1 MRTSFLLACAVPLA
15 VTAQNDYFAND
26 PVWRV
31 GSLCNNGGGIGG
43 SCMSDKTYNYF
54 LSGDTLANGYTYKK
68 VMRQGMETVYW
79 QGGNPPPPPM
89 CTGTTQFGPELVALL
104 RQDGLAIFEWQEDME
119 VLVYDF
125 DLNTGD
131 TLPLSTTNWN
141 PDITVGA
148 IDSVLV
154 GTEWR
159 KRFALI
165 NSWAPYLVEGVG
177 SSHGLLEPVSNFFD
191 CGYELDCYGLGSTGY
206 YPGQGP
212 DCHMVMGLTA
222 AQERPA
228 RFQVFPNPATSRITV
243 VSDRSLGTLRLFD
256 AQGREVIVHTTNSM
270 ATGIDLGGLGSG
282 MYVLANATERRM
294 LSIMR

>member
-1 MRTSFLLACAVPLA
+1 MRTSFLLAWAVPLA

-31 GSLCNNGGGIGG
+31 SSLCNNGGGIGG
-43 SCMSDKTYNYF
+43 SCMSDRTYNYF
-54 LSGDTLANGYTYKK
+54 LSGDTSANGYTYKK
-68 VMRQGMETVYW
+68 VMRQGTETVYW

-141 PDITVGA
+141 TDITVGA

-177 SSHGLLEPVSNFFD
+177 SSHGLLEPISNFFD
-191 CGYELDCYGLGSTGY
+191 CGYELECFGLGNMGY
-206 YPGQGP
+206 YPAQGP
-212 DCHMVMGLTA
+212 DCHMVMGILPPPVL
-222 AQERPA
+222 PA
-228 RFQVFPNPATSRITV
+228 PLHVFPNPANTEVMV
-243 VSDRSLGTLRLFD
+243 VGDRLLGTLRLLD
-256 AQGREVIVHTTNSM
+256 AQGREVLVHAANAPS
-270 ATGIDLGGLGSG
+270 GRIDLAGLRTG
-282 MYVLANATERRM
+282 MYVLANATERRI
-294 LSIMR
+294 LSIVR